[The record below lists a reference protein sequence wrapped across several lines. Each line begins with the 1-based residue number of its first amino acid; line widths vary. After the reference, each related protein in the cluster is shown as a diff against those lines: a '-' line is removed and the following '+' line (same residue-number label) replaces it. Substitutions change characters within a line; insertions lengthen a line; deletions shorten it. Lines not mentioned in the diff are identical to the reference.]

1 MCDTNFQYESF
12 APTAS
17 TDRACTA
24 LTVCLPGRPFECC
37 IANYTQDRRCQDYTV
52 CLASQYEAFAAATET
67 SDRERASER
76 HP

>member
-1 MCDTNFQYESF
+1 MCDTKFQYESF

-52 CLASQYEAFAAATET
+52 CLASQYEAVEATET
-67 SDRERASER
+67 SDRE
-76 HP
+76 